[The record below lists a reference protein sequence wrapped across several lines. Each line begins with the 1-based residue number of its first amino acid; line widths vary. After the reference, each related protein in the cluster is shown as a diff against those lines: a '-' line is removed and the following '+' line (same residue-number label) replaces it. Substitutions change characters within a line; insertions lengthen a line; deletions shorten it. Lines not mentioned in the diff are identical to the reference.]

1 MRKKQFKTAESVCP
15 GHPDKLADQIA
26 DAILDEI
33 IKEDKYARVACEV
46 FVSKGYVVVGGEIT
60 TKAWIDINNL
70 VRKTIL
76 EIGYDKPEY
85 GFDGHTVGVLNTISE
100 QSPDIAK
107 GVRKT
112 ATKKQGAGDQGSCIG
127 YATNETPNF
136 IPLPTLLAHKLAM
149 RLKEVREKKIL
160 PYLRPDG
167 KTQIT
172 LEYEGEKV
180 KRADSVVIAA
190 QHDPEIPIEKIR
202 KDIIKEVIIPVCKNL
217 IDKKT
222 KFYIN
227 NTGRFVIGGPV
238 SDTGL
243 SGRKL
248 VIDSYGVGIPVGGGS
263 FCIHGDS
270 LINTEEGLLK
280 IKDLR
285 NIKKGTLVKTDI
297 HPHRVGIW
305 YDNGFK
311 KTIKIKTLFG
321 YEIEGT
327 ENQKIR
333 IIDENGNYV
342 WKSLG
347 ELKKGDF
354 VAIQKKERLFGKK
367 VDLSGFKYTYKEGT
381 REKRINKFIYPR
393 ELTEDYAYL
402 LGLLVGDGNY
412 TGYGVIWIAAPEAEE
427 KRNIQNLFK
436 RLFGKKGEI
445 YEHKVFIAGV
455 EMRAY
460 LEYLGLGYH
469 RAWEKEVPWSI
480 FRAPKKVMSAF
491 LRGLF
496 DTDGTIRITG
506 RYNNSLEIVFYSSSL
521 KLIKQVQQL
530 LLNFGIIS
538 KLSKFSE
545 KGNKSYMRGREIISR
560 YPEYGLRLV
569 GNESL
574 KIFKKEIGFGLK
586 RKQKILNLINL
597 DRKRDYFIIPYQKER
612 IKRILQKLA
621 PFGRQFKDPAKILRF
636 TRSSKGKAT
645 KNLTYSKLNEF
656 LNAYKKRFKDNKDFQ
671 YLEYLNKMGH
681 FYDRVN
687 EINYS
692 FDHVYDLFVPK
703 NHAFVANG
711 FICHNSGKDP
721 TKVDRSGAYMAR
733 YIAKNIVAAKLA
745 EKCLVRISFVIG
757 GTKPTEFDIDTF
769 GTAKISEEKI
779 LKVIPKIFDLT
790 PGGMIK
796 QLNLLRPIY
805 KKTACFGHFGREE
818 PEFTW
823 EKTDKVKTLL
833 KLLKS

>member
-100 QSPDIAK
+100 QSPDIAR

-149 RLKEVREKKIL
+149 RLKEVRERKIL

-202 KDIIKEVIIPVCKNL
+202 KDIIKEVIMPVCKNL
-217 IDKKT
+217 IDRKT

-263 FCIHGDS
+263 F
-270 LINTEEGLLK
+270 
-280 IKDLR
+280 
-285 NIKKGTLVKTDI
+285 
-297 HPHRVGIW
+297 
-305 YDNGFK
+305 
-311 KTIKIKTLFG
+311 
-321 YEIEGT
+321 
-327 ENQKIR
+327 
-333 IIDENGNYV
+333 
-342 WKSLG
+342 
-347 ELKKGDF
+347 
-354 VAIQKKERLFGKK
+354 
-367 VDLSGFKYTYKEGT
+367 
-381 REKRINKFIYPR
+381 
-393 ELTEDYAYL
+393 
-402 LGLLVGDGNY
+402 
-412 TGYGVIWIAAPEAEE
+412 
-427 KRNIQNLFK
+427 
-436 RLFGKKGEI
+436 
-445 YEHKVFIAGV
+445 
-455 EMRAY
+455 
-460 LEYLGLGYH
+460 
-469 RAWEKEVPWSI
+469 
-480 FRAPKKVMSAF
+480 
-491 LRGLF
+491 
-496 DTDGTIRITG
+496 
-506 RYNNSLEIVFYSSSL
+506 
-521 KLIKQVQQL
+521 
-530 LLNFGIIS
+530 
-538 KLSKFSE
+538 
-545 KGNKSYMRGREIISR
+545 
-560 YPEYGLRLV
+560 
-569 GNESL
+569 
-574 KIFKKEIGFGLK
+574 
-586 RKQKILNLINL
+586 
-597 DRKRDYFIIPYQKER
+597 
-612 IKRILQKLA
+612 
-621 PFGRQFKDPAKILRF
+621 
-636 TRSSKGKAT
+636 
-645 KNLTYSKLNEF
+645 
-656 LNAYKKRFKDNKDFQ
+656 
-671 YLEYLNKMGH
+671 
-681 FYDRVN
+681 
-687 EINYS
+687 
-692 FDHVYDLFVPK
+692 
-703 NHAFVANG
+703 
-711 FICHNSGKDP
+711 SGKDP

-823 EKTDKVKTLL
+823 EKTDKVKTFL